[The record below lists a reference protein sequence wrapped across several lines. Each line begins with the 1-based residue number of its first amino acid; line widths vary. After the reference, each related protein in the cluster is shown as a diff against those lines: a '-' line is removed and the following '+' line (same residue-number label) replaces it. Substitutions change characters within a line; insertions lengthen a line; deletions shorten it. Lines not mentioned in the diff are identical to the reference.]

1 MSDRAGSP
9 GFARRLPKAEIHL
22 HLEGSIELATLARI
36 AGGESA
42 GSRARLAALY
52 THRDFPD
59 FLQNFRRVC
68 AEIRSPG
75 DFASITEALSRRL
88 EEENVRYAEV
98 FCSPTI
104 FRRAHGMSA
113 GEILDAACG
122 AARRREKAGGPRLRF
137 LLNGVRQFGIPA
149 MEEMVETAAAC
160 RRYDVIGIGM
170 GGDER
175 SAPTAAFAGPY
186 REARRLGLRTTVHAG
201 EFDGPRSIWEAIE
214 VLEVERI
221 GHGVRA
227 VEDSELVRVLGRLG
241 VALECC
247 PTSNVKTGV
256 VPGWGRHPIPAL
268 HRSGV
273 AVTVNS
279 DDPAMFG
286 TTLSNE
292 WEVLLTRLGLEPEE
306 VMAIGQRTARATF
319 QPRAEQE
326 ALVDDLRRAAA
337 REGIVA

>member
-36 AGGESA
+36 AGGEGA

-137 LLNGVRQFGIPA
+137 LLDGVRQFGIPA

-160 RRYDVIGIGM
+160 RKYDVIGIGM

-186 REARRLGLRTTVHAG
+186 REARRPPGSRTWPLSVTRRFPHGRPPGVGRRPAPPARRVAG
-201 EFDGPRSIWEAIE
+201 KW
-214 VLEVERI
+214 
-221 GHGVRA
+221 
-227 VEDSELVRVLGRLG
+227 
-241 VALECC
+241 
-247 PTSNVKTGV
+247 
-256 VPGWGRHPIPAL
+256 PA
-268 HRSGV
+268 
-273 AVTVNS
+273 
-279 DDPAMFG
+279 PC
-286 TTLSNE
+286 
-292 WEVLLTRLGLEPEE
+292 
-306 VMAIGQRTARATF
+306 
-319 QPRAEQE
+319 
-326 ALVDDLRRAAA
+326 AA
-337 REGIVA
+337 RLP